1 MTTPEAKTTTSDDA
15 SPTQPGQPR
24 TDAPS
29 HDALEPSA
37 GPELSIVLPMFNEVD
52 NVVPLLGEIEEAL
65 GTTRF
70 EVICVDDGS
79 RDGTRELLRKLVKD
93 KPYLR
98 VVLFR
103 RNSGQSAAFDAGFR
117 VATGRVVVTMDADRQ
132 NDPKDIPRLVAK
144 LDEGFDLVTGW
155 RRNRKDGMFLRKVP
169 SRIANAFIR
178 WVTGTRVHDLGCSLK
193 VYKREITDE
202 IRLYGEMHRF
212 LVPLAEHQGAHVTE
226 LEVNHRA
233 RTAGVSKYGLS
244 RTVKVLLDLLTVW
257 FFRRY
262 QTKPIYVFGGVG
274 FAMLAT
280 SFALSAYVLYEK
292 LALDIWVHRNPLF
305 SIAAFAGLL
314 GMQSLGMGLL
324 AEIIVRT
331 YFESQGRSPY
341 PIAERLGFPAGA
353 APRASAP
360 PRASA
365 IDGPGRTR
373 EP

>member
-1 MTTPEAKTTTSDDA
+1 MTIPEANKTAQPEAAQPDA
-15 SPTQPGQPR
+15 GQSE
-24 TDAPS
+24 AAQS
-29 HDALEPSA
+29 EAAQSEAAQSEA
-37 GPELSIVLPMFNEVD
+37 AQSEAAQPELSIVLPMFNEVD

-65 GTTRF
+65 GETRF

-79 RDGTRELLRKLVKD
+79 RDGTRELLRKLVAD

-132 NDPKDIPRLVAK
+132 NDPKDIPRLVDK
-144 LDEGFDLVTGW
+144 LGEGFDLVTGW

-178 WVTGTRVHDLGCSLK
+178 WVTGTRIHDLGCSLK
-193 VYKREITDE
+193 VYRREITDE

-212 LVPLAEHQGAHVTE
+212 LVPLAEHQGARVAE

-262 QTKPIYVFGGVG
+262 QTKPLYVFGGVG
-274 FAMLAT
+274 FAMLAA
-280 SFALSAYVLYEK
+280 SLALSAYVLYQK

-305 SIAAFAGLL
+305 SIAAFSALL
-314 GMQSLGMGLL
+314 GVQSLGISLL
-324 AEIIVRT
+324 AELIVRT

-341 PIAERLGFPAGA
+341 PIAERLGFADATRAPARA
-353 APRASAP
+353 SRTPRA
-360 PRASA
+360 
-365 IDGPGRTR
+365 
-373 EP
+373 